1 MPGQAS
7 FLDLKLEQT
16 QVDQHPIA
24 THPTRLQW
32 HLVAQHNSCFYLIHT
47 SERLMAGMGAHL
59 GGQPIHTERWPGPVR
74 SGSCSFQYR
83 TPSHCSQQ
91 VVASLPPAPCSGELL
106 GILTILPAN
115 KKVSIGLRQQ
125 LCPGHQLNVMA
136 PTIWFPKQLSLR
148 SPGLESGHLCLL
160 WFEGEWAQ
168 H

>member
-1 MPGQAS
+1 M
-7 FLDLKLEQT
+7 DK
-16 QVDQHPIA
+16 HPIA
-24 THPTRLQW
+24 THPARPLR
-32 HLVAQHNSCFYLIHT
+32 HLVTQHNSCFYLIHT

-59 GGQPIHTERWPGPVR
+59 GDSQSAQKGGLDLPVR

-125 LCPGHQLNVMA
+125 LGPGHQLNVMA